1 MPGPEAPA
9 ELSQPAVDRMVADA
23 LAAFA
28 AAGSSAELKAAR
40 LAHTGEKSPL
50 ALANRA
56 IGALPGVE
64 RKDAG
69 QRLGLARAAVQEQLA
84 ARSEELGAAEL
95 AEQLVAERID
105 VTLPVENGRA
115 VAHAMGSRATLLE
128 LPELGHHDVLVAP
141 AVQEA
146 VRVFISQHTAGS
158 QSATSEQGE
167 RIGQ

>member
-1 MPGPEAPA
+1 MTSLYLGERTQ
-9 ELSQPAVDRMVADA
+9 LSLHRYET
-23 LAAFA
+23 
-28 AAGSSAELKAAR
+28 SKW
-40 LAHTGEKSPL
+40 
-50 ALANRA
+50 
-56 IGALPGVE
+56 
-64 RKDAG
+64 
-69 QRLGLARAAVQEQLA
+69 LARIA
-84 ARSEELGAAEL
+84 SPT
-95 AEQLVAERID
+95 LVIHGERD